1 MDLYPDL
8 AIFYERGRQP
18 GIGCDYMKIEKINEN
33 QIRCTLTREDLENRQ
48 IRISELAYG
57 TEKAKNLFR
66 DMMQQAQMQFGFE
79 ADNIPLMIE
88 AIPVNMDS
96 IILIITKV
104 EDPEELD
111 TRFSKFAPFK
121 DAGQTESIQFDGAD
135 NIIDIFQKLCE
146 SKLKKLTKKQTSGEE
161 TQETPA
167 EPSQEEPPVNLTR
180 LYTFRYLD
188 DVISAS
194 QGLNGFFTGE
204 NTLYKDNAGGK
215 YQLVIRQSSCTPEEF
230 NKVCNIL
237 SEYGTGK
244 AFSSSGEAYLKEHG
258 DLITETALQNLFQLS

>member
-1 MDLYPDL
+1 
-8 AIFYERGRQP
+8 
-18 GIGCDYMKIEKINEN
+18 MKIEKINEN
-33 QIRCTLTREDLENRQ
+33 QIRCTLTREDLESHQ

-57 TEKAKNLFR
+57 TEKAKKLFR

-88 AIPVNMDS
+88 AIPINTES

-111 TRFSKFAPFK
+111 TRFSKFSPYK
-121 DAGQTESIQFDGAD
+121 DAGQTENIQFDGAD

-146 SKLKKLTKKQTSGEE
+146 AKLKNIAKKQTAKSDSKEE
-161 TQETPA
+161 KTTA
-167 EPSQEEPPVNLTR
+167 AQEEAPVNLTR

-194 QGLNGFFTGE
+194 HGLNGFFNGE
-204 NTLYKDNAGGK
+204 NTLYKDSVGGR

-244 AFSSSGEAYLKEHG
+244 AFSLSGEAYLKEHG
-258 DLITETALQNLFQLS
+258 ELISEDALQKLAQL